1 MTRALWDGNAQMEL
15 NYVQMELNYVQ
26 MEVDGIYPTKAISV
40 GFEDKDNPR
49 EILVVMKC
57 CSEMCSAPKVFA
69 IEDPGLAEDVAASLL
84 VLAQAMRAA
93 RGEVREVN

>member
-1 MTRALWDGNAQMEL
+1 MNI
-15 NYVQMELNYVQ
+15 
-26 MEVDGIYPTKAISV
+26 DGIYPTKAISV

-57 CSEMCSAPKVFA
+57 CPDMCSVPKVFA
-69 IEDPGLAEDVAASLL
+69 IEDPGLAEDVAESLL
-84 VLAQAMRAA
+84 VLAQAMRVA